1 VTTRRGWWPALEPAL
16 LAFTVVVC
24 GSVSLLAYAHAAA
37 LACDHQCD
45 TSGSN
50 RWTSTATSHHSDD
63 GDDDGDDDDDVG
75 VALLAGSIM
84 LTSDDRHDGP
94 RVEAD
99 VPLSLRSE
107 CLSSRGPPDYDHQ
120 CDTPGSNR
128 WTATVTSRD
137 SSDDSDDDDD
147 DDDVGYALLAA
158 SIILTSDD
166 GHDGPLVQTHVPL
179 SLRSERLSRGP
190 PRGSAD
196 RDLSSWTAGDS
207 ERHRQNSSPADIDD
221 DDDDDD
227 DTGELARPS
236 FASGAGQSCILIIS
250 EFDKR
255 FSFASDNHSL
265 RAPPQ

>member
-1 VTTRRGWWPALEPAL
+1 
-16 LAFTVVVC
+16 
-24 GSVSLLAYAHAAA
+24 
-37 LACDHQCD
+37 
-45 TSGSN
+45 
-50 RWTSTATSHHSDD
+50 
-63 GDDDGDDDDDVG
+63 
-75 VALLAGSIM
+75 
-84 LTSDDRHDGP
+84 
-94 RVEAD
+94 
-99 VPLSLRSE
+99 
-107 CLSSRGPPDYDHQ
+107 
-120 CDTPGSNR
+120 
-128 WTATVTSRD
+128 
-137 SSDDSDDDDD
+137 
-147 DDDVGYALLAA
+147 LLAA

>member
-24 GSVSLLAYAHAAA
+24 GSVSLLAYAHASAG
-37 LACDHQCD
+37 ACDHQCD
-45 TSGSN
+45 TSGSD

-63 GDDDGDDDDDVG
+63 GD
-75 VALLAGSIM
+75 
-84 LTSDDRHDGP
+84 
-94 RVEAD
+94 
-99 VPLSLRSE
+99 
-107 CLSSRGPPDYDHQ
+107 
-120 CDTPGSNR
+120 
-128 WTATVTSRD
+128 
-137 SSDDSDDDDD
+137 DDDDD

-166 GHDGPLVQTHVPL
+166 GLGGPVVQTEFDVPS
-179 SLRSERLSRGP
+179 SLRSKRLSRGP

-227 DTGELARPS
+227 DTGELGRPS

-255 FSFASDNHSL
+255 CSFASDNHSL